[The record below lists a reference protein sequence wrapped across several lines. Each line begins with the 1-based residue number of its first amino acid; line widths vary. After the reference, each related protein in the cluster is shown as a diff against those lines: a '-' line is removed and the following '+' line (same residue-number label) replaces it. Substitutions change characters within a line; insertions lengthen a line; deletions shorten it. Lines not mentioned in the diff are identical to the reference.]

1 MPENLITW
9 ASLVPVT
16 PEICLVVAICAVL
29 LVDVFAGEKRAG
41 LTSTLTLLALAVSAA
56 LTVRYAHVTER
67 VVLLNGMYV
76 ADELAFVLKLAGFL
90 VVAVA
95 LLYSRSYLINRNI
108 LRGEYYVLAL
118 TALLGIF
125 VLVSA
130 NSLLTVYLG
139 VELLALSVYAMVA
152 FDRDSGIAAES
163 AMKYFVLGAIASG
176 ALLYGMS
183 LIYGLTGTLELG
195 EIAARLS
202 TPSSLGVI
210 MGLVFIVVAVA
221 FKLGAVPFH
230 MWLPDVYEGA
240 PTSVTLFIG
249 TVPKIGYFALA
260 LRLLAQGLAGMTL
273 EWTQMLAA
281 LAVLTLVVGNVV
293 AIVQTNLKRMLAY
306 STIANV
312 GFIVLGFVAGT
323 PDGYAAALFYTL
335 QYVLVALGSFGVILI
350 ASRRG
355 FEADKLDDYK
365 GLYQRDPL
373 SALAMMLLMFSTAGV
388 PPLVGFWAKLRIF
401 QALWET
407 NHLWLVIIAAAM
419 SVVGAYYYLRVIKL
433 MYFDEP
439 VAPAPPAAAAAG
451 GGAPHS
457 GSERRG
463 GAGARHPARAPA
475 EPVRTADPL
484 KLRCLR
490 TPLDGVRVKHARLRP
505 SLALSA
511 AWGLAACLLGIDA
524 AAAPPQYGLAK
535 VPEAA
540 GDTGWDYLAF
550 EQGGHRL
557 FIAHGTQVDV
567 IDTKRLTRIG
577 EIADTPGVHG
587 IALAPELRRGFISAG
602 ASGTIIEF
610 DLQSLARLKEIKST
624 GENPDAIIYDRA
636 TRRVF
641 AFNGRGR
648 NVTVHRCRAPTEVIG
663 TIELEARPEFA
674 ARGRQGARVRK
685 PAGQEQSRR
694 HRLALARA
702 AVGVAAQRLRG
713 TLGARA
719 QRGGRDRLFSV
730 CANHVMVVTD
740 AALRDASSA
749 PPRSA
754 PASMRPP
761 TIRVRTSRLASCGE
775 GVLIAVTPTASGA
788 LALAQSVPTQRG
800 ARTMALDERTHRI
813 YLVTAELRGAPAP
826 SAEQPHPRPAIL
838 PGTFRLLVVYP
849 QHEQV
854 TTILEGKAK

>member
-16 PEICLVVAICAVL
+16 PEICLVVAICVVL

-260 LRLLAQGLAGMTL
+260 LRLLAQGLPGMTL

-439 VAPAPPAAAAAG
+439 VARAPPAAAA
-451 GGAPHS
+451 GGA
-457 GSERRG
+457 
-463 GAGARHPARAPA
+463 
-475 EPVRTADPL
+475 VRLT
-484 KLRCLR
+484 
-490 TPLDGVRVKHARLRP
+490 
-505 SLALSA
+505 LALN
-511 AWGLAACLLGIDA
+511 A
-524 AAAPPQYGLAK
+524 AA
-535 VPEAA
+535 V
-540 GDTGWDYLAF
+540 
-550 EQGGHRL
+550 
-557 FIAHGTQVDV
+557 
-567 IDTKRLTRIG
+567 
-577 EIADTPGVHG
+577 
-587 IALAPELRRGFISAG
+587 
-602 ASGTIIEF
+602 
-610 DLQSLARLKEIKST
+610 
-624 GENPDAIIYDRA
+624 
-636 TRRVF
+636 
-641 AFNGRGR
+641 
-648 NVTVHRCRAPTEVIG
+648 
-663 TIELEARPEFA
+663 
-674 ARGRQGARVRK
+674 
-685 PAGQEQSRR
+685 
-694 HRLALARA
+694 LAL
-702 AVGVAAQRLRG
+702 G
-713 TLGARA
+713 
-719 QRGGRDRLFSV
+719 
-730 CANHVMVVTD
+730 
-740 AALRDASSA
+740 
-749 PPRSA
+749 
-754 PASMRPP
+754 
-761 TIRVRTSRLASCGE
+761 
-775 GVLIAVTPTASGA
+775 
-788 LALAQSVPTQRG
+788 
-800 ARTMALDERTHRI
+800 
-813 YLVTAELRGAPAP
+813 
-826 SAEQPHPRPAIL
+826 IL
-838 PGTFRLLVVYP
+838 PGPLLNLCARLI
-849 QHEQV
+849 H
-854 TTILEGKAK
+854 